1 MNQGITTNVKL
12 EATWLKK
19 LEPEFKKSYMQDLRK
34 FLLEEKS
41 SYKVYPPSSEIFNAF
56 SYTPFDSV
64 KVVIIGQDPYHGAGQ
79 AHGLC
84 FSVQDGITFPPSL
97 INIFKELERSF
108 EGFKMPKSGNL
119 SAWAKQGVF
128 LLNSSLSVRANQAN
142 SHANKGWE
150 PFTDKV
156 IEVLNAEKNNL
167 VFMLWGSY
175 AKNKGKFIDRTRH
188 LVLEAVHPS
197 PLSAHRGFI
206 GCDHFAKAN
215 QYLEEHGFKTI
226 DWSLN

>member
-1 MNQGITTNVKL
+1 MNQGTTTNVKL
-12 EATWLKK
+12 EATWLKR
-19 LEPEFKKSYMQDLRK
+19 LASEFEKGYMQDLRT
-34 FLLEEKS
+34 FLIEEKS
-41 SYKVYPPSSEIFNAF
+41 QYKVYPPSADMFNAF
-56 SYTPFDSV
+56 SYTPFDLV
-64 KVVIIGQDPYHGAGQ
+64 KVVIIGQDPYHGLGQ

-84 FSVQDGITFPPSL
+84 FSVQDGVVFPPSL
-97 INIFKELERSF
+97 VNIFKELERSV
-108 EGFKMPKSGNL
+108 EGFTIPKSGNL

-156 IEVLNAEKNNL
+156 IELLNAEKNNL

-206 GCDHFAKAN
+206 GCDHFVKAN
-215 QYLEEHGFKTI
+215 QYLEEHGFKAI
-226 DWSLN
+226 DWHLS